1 MLQRPVLGIWMIKL
15 SVLLIILPAGCAQKQ
30 NQITVHQLI
39 PYKVSNYSVTS
50 FCTLETI
57 GSKTEKA
64 LLEIIS
70 NELEQRGY
78 QRASTPKRADFSVS
92 VESRTEFIE
101 NITQPSWGSRSVMNP
116 QGVMVPTSV
125 YKPAKYERYYKATI
139 TIQFKLRQSKD
150 VIWSVL
156 TETRLDKNEIEPR
169 AVEIIAKAIEIFP
182 GKPRQ

>member
-1 MLQRPVLGIWMIKL
+1 MLQRPVLGIWMIRL
-15 SVLLIILPAGCAQKQ
+15 SVLLIILPAGCAQ

-39 PYKVSNYSVTS
+39 PCKVSNYSVTS

-78 QRASTPKRADFSVS
+78 QRVSTPKRADFSVS

-101 NITQPSWGSRSVMNP
+101 SITQPSWGSRPAMNS
-116 QGVMVPTSV
+116 QGVWVSTPV
-125 YKPAKYERYYKATI
+125 YKSAKYERYYKATI
-139 TIQFKLRQSKD
+139 TIQFKLKQSKD

-169 AVEIIAKAIEIFP
+169 AVEIISKAIKIFP
-182 GKPRQ
+182 GKLRQ